1 MGCNTSVGMNN
12 DCAGEIN
19 TNDGMWM
26 LEDDDHII
34 PSSINLATLLMGLVQ
49 VQETGLAGPSYVL
62 KLDTI
67 NFKFSL

>member
-1 MGCNTSVGMNN
+1 
-12 DCAGEIN
+12 
-19 TNDGMWM
+19 M